1 MELVHDV
8 CCGHKHGH
16 RAKGLAAKIGV
27 QPLDDDA
34 HAALGQLLDDC
45 GALLRVG
52 PASTEVFRAGAE
64 AADLF
69 GRVVGELDDA
79 KLFAV
84 GVQLVDQFGGDFDLA
99 AIKIVLTG

>member
-1 MELVHDV
+1 VAEQVKRIGIWL
-8 CCGHKHGH
+8 
-16 RAKGLAAKIGV
+16 AGLGRDRLEI
-27 QPLDDDA
+27 D
-34 HAALGQLLDDC
+34 AALGQLLDDC

>member
-1 MELVHDV
+1 MAEQVKRIGIWL
-8 CCGHKHGH
+8 
-16 RAKGLAAKIGV
+16 AGLGRDRLEI
-27 QPLDDDA
+27 D
-34 HAALGQLLDDC
+34 AALGQLLDDC